1 MTQLAEESAM
11 TPPRAEA
18 EHALDVEEAPTSGLS
33 PGELEALVLEPGQI
47 VPVPTGRGY
56 MPEAKRDDQCSPPE
70 IVDPVRLIFGGTI
83 DLDPCSN
90 PFSIV
95 GAEREVMLPE
105 WEAAAGELMLPSRL
119 ARVTFGDGLVARP
132 WKGNVY
138 FNPVYAHEV
147 LVPFMATAAAA
158 AATGEAHCI
167 MLSIVKTSLMG
178 WQEHAPKA
186 AAACF
191 LKGRVSYLVPGEDKR
206 VNAPF
211 HSCLM
216 LWTQSRELVHRFN
229 FTLDGKLGYCTR
241 PA

>member
-1 MTQLAEESAM
+1 MTQQADQSAM

-18 EHALDVEEAPTSGLS
+18 EHLPDVAEAPTSGLT
-33 PGELEALVLEPGQI
+33 LTAQEPAEQA
-47 VPVPTGRGY
+47 TGRGY
-56 MPEAKRDDQCSPPE
+56 MPEAKRDDQCTPPE
-70 IVDPVRLIFGGTI
+70 IVDEVRWILGGSI

-90 PFSIV
+90 PWSVV

-105 WEAAAGELMLPSRL
+105 WEAAAHTVLEPERL
-119 ARVTFGDGLVARP
+119 ARVTFGDGLAAVP
-132 WKGNVY
+132 WRGNLYVH
-138 FNPVYAHEV
+138 PPYAHEV
-147 LVPFMATAAAA
+147 LVPFMAAAAA
-158 AATGEAHCI
+158 AAASGAADCI

-186 AAACF
+186 AATCW

-216 LWTQSRELVHRFN
+216 LFTRSRHLVHRFN
-229 FTLDGKLGYCTR
+229 FALDGKLGHCTR